1 MSDKAP
7 RLTVLVVDDEK
18 NTREGLGRALRRDYE
33 VVLAESADAAIQ
45 TLGERPVDVMLS
57 DVRMP
62 GMDGLGLL
70 REARRLHPDLVVI
83 MLTAY
88 GSVETAVEAMKVGA
102 ADFLTK
108 PVNLD
113 HLDITISK
121 AVRQRALES

>member
-70 REARRLHPDLVVI
+70 REAHRLHPDLVVI
-83 MLTAY
+83 MLQL
-88 GSVETAVEAMKVGA
+88 V
-102 ADFLTK
+102 
-108 PVNLD
+108 
-113 HLDITISK
+113 
-121 AVRQRALES
+121 LENAG